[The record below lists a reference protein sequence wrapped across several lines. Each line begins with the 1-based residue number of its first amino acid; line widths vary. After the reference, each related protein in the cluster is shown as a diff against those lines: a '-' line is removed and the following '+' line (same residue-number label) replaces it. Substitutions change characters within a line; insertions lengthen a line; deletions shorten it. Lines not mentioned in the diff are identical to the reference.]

1 MPDAGQAPSPVTSAL
16 RASTPPLK
24 DGKEEEIDTW
34 LANHGKPSR
43 EAARAILDPSD
54 ENIAAMARRVR
65 QDAAVAAYVAQRMT
79 ALQEIDAGL
88 IAINPQFNSED
99 LPLLAGMRVV
109 LHLATG
115 CRACETAAI
124 MMQRLVAESPVL
136 DVRLVMHGVKT
147 PNELMLEM
155 ARAGIT
161 LPTTLAGPENAR
173 YAQAVPIAV
182 VADTRQ
188 GKEMLIRSFKDT
200 QTTRAAIAALRQP
213 AGARATAGDKK

>member
-1 MPDAGQAPSPVTSAL
+1 MVKSPVAAA
-16 RASTPPLK
+16 RQASPASSKHGT
-24 DGKEEEIDTW
+24 EEEIDTW

-65 QDAAVAAYVAQRMT
+65 QDAAIAAYVAQRMT
-79 ALQEIDAGL
+79 TLQEIDSGL
-88 IAINPQFNSED
+88 VAINPQFNSED

-115 CRACETAAI
+115 CRSCETAAI

-136 DVRLVMHGVKT
+136 DVRLVMHGVKN

-155 ARAGIT
+155 ARTGIT

-173 YAQAVPIAV
+173 FAQAVPIAV

-188 GKEMLIRSFKDT
+188 GKQMLIRAFKDT

-213 AGARATAGDKK
+213 VSAKTTVGEKK